1 MTNKKLT
8 LFASIILVIAMLFS
22 TLSVGAIDGTGRID
36 NLSTNKDIVTDFTY
50 LFYEENSNLFEKI
63 YGFFYLI
70 FGLIG

>member
-1 MTNKKLT
+1 MIKKKAKLSGKDPFNDTSTNG
-8 LFASIILVIAMLFS
+8 SNY
-22 TLSVGAIDGTGRID
+22 AIDGRIID
-36 NLSTNKDIVTDFTY
+36 NLSVNRDIVTDFTY